1 MRTFTQK
8 WAFLLV
14 ALLCCVGLPMQA
26 DDLTVN
32 DGTTTNEYVPIYG
45 YYGDT
50 SGKSQFVVP
59 SADLSDIAGGS
70 ISGLSFYANADFTFT
85 GTWEIRLMETTEA
98 SVSSDFLD
106 VTQATLVYSGPIEI
120 AGGVASVEFEDAFS
134 YVGGNLLVEVYLATT
149 GSYSGSGL
157 ILWYGVATGTSR
169 GGSGSYPYS
178 RSFLPKVT
186 FEYEPA
192 GGVSCSKPSTLQ
204 VSDITTDA
212 ATLAWADGSGVYNVE
227 YKVDTV
233 TEWTSLLANS
243 NAVSASLSG
252 LNANTTYN
260 VRVQSVCSVLDTVSS
275 WRSTS
280 FKTACG
286 MITSFPYL
294 MDFEDL
300 QEQTF
305 PACWDNSGSTSS
317 SATSSYS
324 SYYVWGVYANDGNK
338 MMRMYNAYT
347 SNGTALINT
356 PSIVLPDGQEFELT
370 FDYSH
375 RASCGD
381 FTVKVSEDGG
391 ATWIDL
397 QSFAKPDD
405 VTASSSDPS
414 NFTEAVISLAD
425 YAGKTIMLQF
435 YSLANYGSG
444 AIFVDNIAIGKHTD
458 CAVPVDLAASE
469 ITKSSASIGWTA
481 GGAETAWVMQYKKAA
496 DADWQSINVSEN
508 PYSLEELDAYTE
520 YNVRIAASCAEDE
533 QSKYSKSI
541 SFKTAAGIPFTE
553 NFNASSI
560 PSDWKRYAV
569 ILDTL
574 LNGDTALVSPITYGW
589 TAGSSNG
596 VFPGQNYHLQME
608 VYGTSRNHWIVSPAV
623 ELEENVQLTFDLA
636 LTKYS
641 GTLSPVTPGEQEDDK
656 FYVLYS
662 LDNGETWDILK
673 YWDNSSSDEQYDLIN
688 CSADGRAVKID
699 LSDYAGQSLAF
710 AFYGESSVAG
720 GDNNIHISNVR
731 VDYIPACEKPVG
743 LAVAAVTDHA
753 VTFEWEEAEDGA
765 ANWQYALIENP
776 AADTVPADEA
786 FIGATS
792 ELTVTIENLNENT
805 PYAFFLRR
813 DCDGEHSEYLAR
825 SFRTIMTPA
834 AIPFAEDFESETNWI
849 LENGTQTNAWMIG
862 EGANNGGTHAL
873 YISKDGAQNSYNVS
887 SATTVFAIK
896 SFYFNEAA
904 TYTFRY
910 DWKANGESTWDY
922 LRVVLVPTSFTFE
935 AGVLPAGLSATALP
949 NGWIALDGGSNLSG
963 STTWATVAQDIDV
976 EEGMYNLVLVWKND
990 GSGGSDAPAAVDNLS
1005 ISKLLC
1011 ARPINLALG
1020 EDGVSTTSAQL
1031 TWEAQGS
1038 ESNWLLRYKKQA
1050 DTEWTLLEEP
1060 VTANP
1065 FLLEGLDPATTY
1077 DAQVAAWCDPSK
1089 EEMVSEYSDIFS
1101 FATACEIISTFPYS
1115 ENFDGLTASS
1125 YDHVMPLCWSHIN
1138 TCAYQGYTDYSIYP
1152 TAYAGASYAHSGTNS
1167 LRFYSFYDS
1176 YTDYDP
1182 QDQYAVLPQMA
1193 NVSGLRMKLQARA
1206 YSTSSSYATYDATF
1220 TVGVMT
1226 DPSDVTTFVPVATFT
1241 PISTSYSEYTVL
1253 FNTYAGAGE
1262 YIAIKAEAAN
1272 ANVDYRALLIDDI
1285 YIDEIPDCMEPEG
1298 TIAVSA
1304 VTAAGASFSW
1314 NNEEGAA
1321 WKYAYAPAAEAEPA
1335 DEVFNAIDTN
1345 AVSISGLSAN
1355 TAYTFYLRRN
1365 CGTSVSKSIS
1375 VSFNTKQLPVALP
1388 YATDFEDGHD
1398 WMFING
1404 NMVNAWAYGTDANNT
1419 EGGSHA
1425 IYVSNNGGVSNAYT
1439 NNSMTMVYATK
1450 AFTFTEGSYVFRYD
1464 WKANGEGAYDYLR
1477 VALVPASVE
1486 LTAGTSAPSGL
1497 GTSALPTGW
1506 IALDGGSKLNGSTTW
1521 ATFTTDETPV
1531 AAGEYNV
1538 VFAWKN
1544 DGSGGSDAPAAVDN
1558 ISITKVA
1565 CSKPTGLKASDL
1577 TASSASLSWAA
1588 DEDQNAWQI
1597 VLTLEADLN
1606 LAEATPIDVASNLYA
1621 AAELESDTTYYFYVR
1636 AVCGEDQ
1643 FSDWS
1648 NRASFKTA
1656 KDCQMPDDLALE
1668 ALTTT
1673 TATISWNTYG
1683 QTSFDFRYGLNGVN
1697 WTEVE
1702 DVTSPYTIEGLEP
1715 GTTYQVQVKAGCS
1728 MDEWTDAQSFTTVF
1742 GVPFEEKF
1750 EATSVPNGW
1759 LRASGLL
1766 DNVIAGTA
1774 NLTSSS
1780 SWSFGSSN
1788 SVFDSHAYLNVYGS
1802 STRYWLITPQILTVG
1817 NMQLSFDLAL
1827 TKYSGAQT
1835 AVEAGK
1841 QADDKFAVV
1850 ISTDGG
1856 ETWTK
1861 LRQWD
1866 NQGSAYVYDQI
1877 SVSGD
1882 YVTIDLSAYSGQQ
1895 IYLAFYA
1902 ESTISGGDNNIHIDN
1917 VLIDA
1922 IPSCP
1927 KTTGLNLVSVSATEA
1942 SFAWDAEADV
1952 TWEYG
1957 IVPDTVADFVP
1968 ADADFTATA
1977 SVNTVS
1983 IDTLSAQTNYLFFLR
1998 KVCGEDKSEIVYLA
2012 FKTTAV
2018 PASLPYDDGFEAGNN
2033 WELING
2039 TMANAWVVG
2048 AAENN
2053 GGANALYISND
2064 GGATNA
2070 YTNSAATVY
2079 AAKLFDFNES
2089 GSYTV
2094 SYDWKANGESTYD
2107 YLRVVLVPGTVELA
2121 ASTSLPSGLT
2131 ASAVPANWIALD
2143 GGTKLN
2149 LSTEWANKSVEVEV
2163 EPGLYYVVFVW
2174 RNDGSGGDQAPAAID
2189 NIHIQHLAY
2198 PTGIESGA
2206 GIENQA
2212 VKFIHNDHVYILLN
2226 GNVYTV
2232 TGQKVELK

>member
-8 WAFLLV
+8 WAFLLM

-26 DDLTVN
+26 NDLTVN

-106 VTQATLVYSGPIEI
+106 VTDAALVYSGPIEI
-120 AGGVASVEFEDAFS
+120 AGGVASVEFENAFS
-134 YVGGNLLVEVYLATT
+134 YNGENLLVEVYLATT

-169 GGSGSYPYS
+169 GGSGYSPNS

-192 GGVSCSKPSTLQ
+192 GGVSCSKPWTLQ

-286 MITSFPYL
+286 MITSFPYML
-294 MDFEDL
+294 DFEDL
-300 QEQTF
+300 AVQTF
-305 PACWDNSGSTSS
+305 PACWDNSGSA
-317 SATSSYS
+317 SATASGSNS
-324 SYYVWGVYANDGNK
+324 HYVWGVYAYDGNK
-338 MMRMYNAYT
+338 MIRMYNF
-347 SNGTALINT
+347 SVQSGTALINT

-375 RASCGD
+375 RASCGELI
-381 FTVKVSEDGG
+381 VKLSEDGG
-391 ATWIDL
+391 ENWTDL
-397 QSFAKPDD
+397 QSFAKGEG
-405 VTASSSDPS
+405 TSYTDPGTFS
-414 NFTEAVISLAD
+414 EAVISLAE

-496 DADWQSINVSEN
+496 DADWQSKNVSEN
-508 PYSLEELDAYTE
+508 PYSLEGLEAYTE

-574 LNGDTALVSPITYGW
+574 LLGDTALVSPITYGW

-662 LDNGETWDILK
+662 LDNGATWDILK
-673 YWDNSSSDEQYDLIN
+673 YWDNNSSDEQYDLIN
-688 CSADGRAVKID
+688 CSADGQAVKID
-699 LSDYAGQSLAF
+699 LSEYAGQSMTF

-731 VDYIPACEKPVG
+731 VDYIPTCAKPVG
-743 LAVAAVTDHA
+743 LAVSNISDTSA
-753 VTFEWEEAEDGA
+753 TFNWDEAEDGA
-765 ANWQYALIENP
+765 AGWQFALIANP
-776 AADTVPADEA
+776 SADTIPAEEA
-786 FIGATS
+786 FVGATG
-792 ELTVTIENLNENT
+792 EQTVTIDTLSENT
-805 PYAFFLRR
+805 PYTFFLRS
-813 DCDGEHSEYLAR
+813 DCDGEYSEYIAR
-825 SFRTIMTPA
+825 SFRTLPTPKVAPWSENFDSMTVNT
-834 AIPFAEDFESETNWI
+834 IPEFWD
-849 LENGTQTNAWMIG
+849 
-862 EGANNGGTHAL
+862 
-873 YISKDGAQNSYNVS
+873 NSASTTS
-887 SATTVFAIK
+887 SATSSYGYYNV
-896 SFYFNEAA
+896 
-904 TYTFRY
+904 
-910 DWKANGESTWDY
+910 W
-922 LRVVLVPTSFTFE
+922 
-935 AGVLPAGLSATALP
+935 GVYSP
-949 NGWIALDGGSNLSG
+949 SG
-963 STTWATVAQDIDV
+963 STNRMIRMNNYSVSTGTALINTPHIILPAEEKYELSFDYSHTASCGDFIVKISTDMGASWQDLKSFGKTTDGTDYTNPGTFANAT
-976 EEGMYNLVLVWKND
+976 
-990 GSGGSDAPAAVDNLS
+990 
-1005 ISKLLC
+1005 
-1011 ARPINLALG
+1011 INLAAYSG
-1020 EDGVSTTSAQL
+1020 ENIMIQFYAVANYGNGAIFVDNVDIHVLPDCLKPVDLEAGEATTSSISVNWQP
-1031 TWEAQGS
+1031 QG
-1038 ESNWLLRYKKQA
+1038 EEQYWLIQYKKSA
-1050 DTEWTLLEEP
+1050 DEEWIYVADSVKAHPFVISGLEASS
-1060 VTANP
+1060 VYNVR
-1065 FLLEGLDPATTY
+1065 
-1077 DAQVAAWCDPSK
+1077 VAAWCDPADSL
-1089 EEMVSEYSDIFS
+1089 SASDFS
-1101 FATACEIISTFPYS
+1101 NPLATATECDIISSYPYIA
-1115 ENFDGLTASS
+1115 NFDELDVSS
-1125 YDHVMPLCWSHIN
+1125 TTRALPVCWSGIN
-1138 TCAYQGYTDYSIYP
+1138 TTTYETYQKYP
-1152 TAYAGASYAHSGTNS
+1152 TAVQDEIAPSAPNA
-1167 LRFYSFYDS
+1167 LVFYSYGYS
-1176 YTDYDP
+1176 TYDP
-1182 QDQYAVLPQMA
+1182 QDQYAILPQME
-1193 NVSGLRMKLQARA
+1193 NISGLRIKLSAAA
-1206 YSTSSSYATYDATF
+1206 YAGYYGTIYDATF
-1220 TVGVMT
+1220 SIGVMS
-1226 DPSDVTTFVPVATFT
+1226 DPEDVSTFVEVASFCPTTEDYEQFKA
-1241 PISTSYSEYTVL
+1241 SFAEYT
-1253 FNTYAGAGE
+1253 GE
-1262 YIAIKAEAAN
+1262 GQYIAIKMLAASSS
-1272 ANVDYRALLIDDI
+1272 YRVVFIDNI
-1285 YIDEIPDCMEPEG
+1285 VIDEIPTCLEPEG
-1298 TIAVSA
+1298 LKATLANGDGTKASLSWNPGTASNWVVEYATSADFAEAGSIEASEVASAALSGLTPETEYFARVKAVCGGTDGESQWSEVISFIPSNDFIVNDSTATNDRVPVYGLYVDNLTRSQFIVPAEELVSLQWDSITTLTFYSSNMNVSWGAARFEVYVAEVSDPALTALRDWDSMDLVKNAAELSIVGGKMVVSFDAPYQYQGGNLLIGIKQTIVGSYSSCTWYGKVSPS
-1304 VTAAGASFSW
+1304 ASFGGYANSVAQQ
-1314 NNEEGAA
+1314 NFGPKMKIDYVEG
-1321 WKYAYAPAAEAEPA
+1321 
-1335 DEVFNAIDTN
+1335 V
-1345 AVSISGLSAN
+1345 
-1355 TAYTFYLRRN
+1355 
-1365 CGTSVSKSIS
+1365 
-1375 VSFNTKQLPVALP
+1375 
-1388 YATDFEDGHD
+1388 
-1398 WMFING
+1398 
-1404 NMVNAWAYGTDANNT
+1404 
-1419 EGGSHA
+1419 
-1425 IYVSNNGGVSNAYT
+1425 
-1439 NNSMTMVYATK
+1439 
-1450 AFTFTEGSYVFRYD
+1450 
-1464 WKANGEGAYDYLR
+1464 
-1477 VALVPASVE
+1477 
-1486 LTAGTSAPSGL
+1486 APSCL
-1497 GTSALPTGW
+1497 KVKDLA
-1506 IALDGGSKLNGSTTW
+1506 
-1521 ATFTTDETPV
+1521 
-1531 AAGEYNV
+1531 
-1538 VFAWKN
+1538 
-1544 DGSGGSDAPAAVDN
+1544 
-1558 ISITKVA
+1558 ISEI
-1565 CSKPTGLKASDL
+1565 
-1577 TASSASLSWAA
+1577 TASSAKLSWTAP
-1588 DEDQNAWQI
+1588 EGQTEWQI
-1597 VLTLEADLN
+1597 ALSTEADFN
-1606 LAEATPIDVASNLYA
+1606 PDEVTPIVADVNPIDLS
-1621 AAELESDTTYYFYVR
+1621 ELTEETTYYIYVR
-1636 AVCGEDQ
+1636 AKCGEGD
-1643 FSDWS
+1643 FSVWS
-1648 NRASFKTA
+1648 KELSFATVAACQTPAELAVASIT
-1656 KDCQMPDDLALE
+1656 E
-1668 ALTTT
+1668 AS
-1673 TATISWNTYG
+1673 AEISWNGFG
-1683 QTSFDFRYGLNGVN
+1683 QTGFNLRYSINGLN
-1697 WTEVE
+1697 WLDTIE
-1702 DVTSPYTIEGLEP
+1702 DIASPYTLENLDP
-1715 GTTYQVQVKAGCS
+1715 NTAYYVQVQVECESNWSSSLQFKTKCAAEAFPWTEDFEGMNASAVPDCWDNS
-1728 MDEWTDAQSFTTVF
+1728 ASTSTTLTGSYPYYIWGVYSYGGNKMIRMNNYSVQSGLAVINTPAIVLPTTPAELYFEYSHTATCGEFIVKVSEDMGATWTDLQSFAKGEGSSYTDPGTF
-1742 GVPFEEKF
+1742 S
-1750 EATSVPNGW
+1750 EAEISLADYAGKTIMLQFYATANYDYGAIFV
-1759 LRASGLL
+1759 
-1766 DNVIAGTA
+1766 DNV
-1774 NLTSSS
+1774 
-1780 SWSFGSSN
+1780 
-1788 SVFDSHAYLNVYGS
+1788 SV
-1802 STRYWLITPQILTVG
+1802 R
-1817 NMQLSFDLAL
+1817 
-1827 TKYSGAQT
+1827 
-1835 AVEAGK
+1835 E
-1841 QADDKFAVV
+1841 
-1850 ISTDGG
+1850 
-1856 ETWTK
+1856 
-1861 LRQWD
+1861 
-1866 NQGSAYVYDQI
+1866 
-1877 SVSGD
+1877 
-1882 YVTIDLSAYSGQQ
+1882 
-1895 IYLAFYA
+1895 
-1902 ESTISGGDNNIHIDN
+1902 
-1917 VLIDA
+1917 
-1922 IPSCP
+1922 IPACP

-1942 SFAWDAEADV
+1942 SFAWDAEEDV

-1957 IVPDTVADFVP
+1957 IVLDTVADFVP

-2012 FKTTAV
+2012 FKTIAV

-2070 YTNSAATVY
+2070 YSNSAATVY

-2107 YLRVVLVPGTVELA
+2107 YLRVVLVPGTVELT

-2143 GGTKLN
+2143 EGTKLN

-2174 RNDGSGGDQAPAAID
+2174 RNDGSGGDQTPAAID